1 VKTPHLVLCELTD
14 PGEPRF
20 ESHSPFCLKVHR
32 ALELC
37 GFVYERRH
45 ASRPDAYRQYNPLG
59 QVPVLLVDGEPVS
72 DSTAI
77 LSRLDVLA
85 GGQLTRG
92 LDRRGRA
99 EALFWEE
106 VADTT
111 LNGFVVAARWLDED
125 NWPRTRT
132 AYFGTMPSFVRAF
145 VPDRLR
151 ARVRKQ
157 LAARDVVW
165 PSLEACWERFEE
177 TLDRLEARAPA
188 RGFWLGASPT
198 RADIAIYA
206 QLRSLCTA
214 LTPAQRDRV
223 ETQERLSTWMA
234 RVDRA
239 CRSAADR
246 TPVFHVPVERLR
258 MAAGAFG

>member
-1 VKTPHLVLCELTD
+1 VKSPHLVLCELTD
-14 PGEPRF
+14 PGEPRL
-20 ESHSPFCLKVHR
+20 ESHSPHCLKVHR

-37 GFVYERRH
+37 GFAYERRH
-45 ASRPDAYRQYNPLG
+45 ASRPDAHRQHNPLG
-59 QVPVLLVDGEPVS
+59 QVPILLVDGEPVS

-85 GGQLTRG
+85 GGLLTSG
-92 LDRRGRA
+92 LDRRARA

-106 VADTT
+106 FADTT
-111 LNGFVVAARWLDED
+111 LNGFVVAAQWLDDE
-125 NWPRTRT
+125 NWPRTR
-132 AYFGTMPSFVRAF
+132 AAFFGSMPSLARAFFPERVRAT
-145 VPDRLR
+145 
-151 ARVRKQ
+151 VRKR
-157 LAARDVVW
+157 LAARDVARS
-165 PSLEACWERFEE
+165 SLEACWEEFEA
-177 TLDRLEARAPA
+177 TLDQLEARAPV
-188 RGFWLGASPT
+188 RGFWLGTSPT
-198 RADIAIYA
+198 RADIALYA

-223 ETQERLSTWMA
+223 EAQDRLAAWMG

-239 CRSAADR
+239 CRSAGDR